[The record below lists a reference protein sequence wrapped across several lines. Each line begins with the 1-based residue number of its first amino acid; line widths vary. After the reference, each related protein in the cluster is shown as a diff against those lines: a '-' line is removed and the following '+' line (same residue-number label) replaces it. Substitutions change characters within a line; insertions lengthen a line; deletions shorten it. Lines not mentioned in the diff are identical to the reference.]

1 MNADRV
7 AGGRVDVSADRVAG
21 GRVVESPVAGRL
33 LIAGPITQMNKI
45 SRGHLQP
52 TQPTLA
58 PSLPLPVATK

>member
-7 AGGRVDVSADRVAG
+7 AGGRVA
-21 GRVVESPVAGRL
+21 ESPVAGWMQTESPVAGWL

-58 PSLPLPVATK
+58 PSLPLSVATK